1 MSFFVA
7 SRFSLWSFERG
18 GRVAFADVL
27 AHELPEHLCRWTIM
41 DLARRDEFVPKIP
54 IQPDAQPDIFFGHG
68 WSVPNGYTSA

>member
-7 SRFSLWSFERG
+7 FRFSFGSFHSD
-18 GRVAFADVL
+18 GRHAFADVL

-54 IQPDAQPDIFFGHG
+54 VQPDA
-68 WSVPNGYTSA
+68 